1 MNISSDFM
9 FDKTDNK
16 TNRRSPLYTSKG
28 DAAKKRAILNEKGK
42 DLDGAYRAY
51 GRIDS
56 QKKN

>member
-1 MNISSDFM
+1 MSSSDFV
-9 FDKTDNK
+9 FDENSNK
-16 TNRRSPLYTSKG
+16 ATKRSPLYTSKQ

>member
-1 MNISSDFM
+1 M